1 MNKHIIQSLAGMTSN
16 VAELAIENL
25 REAGLGDVLYVPGQD
40 SYEGRV
46 ASYWSLTPRLRP
58 WAFVQPRTTE
68 EVSQAVKAII
78 KSDGC
83 KFAIK
88 RSV

>member
-1 MNKHIIQSLAGMTSN
+1 MALIGAD
-16 VAELAIENL
+16 LAIKNL
-25 REAGLGDVLYVPGQD
+25 REAGLGDIIYVPGQE
-40 SYEGRV
+40 SYDGRV

-68 EVSQAVKAII
+68 EVSQAVKAIV

-88 RSV
+88 RLVIRSD

>member
-1 MNKHIIQSLAGMTSN
+1 MSLTGAD
-16 VAELAIENL
+16 LAIKNL
-25 REAGLGDVLYVPGQD
+25 REAGLGDVVHVPGQE
-40 SYEGRV
+40 SYELRV

-68 EVSQAVKAII
+68 EVSQAVKAIV

-83 KFAIK
+83 KFAI
-88 RSV
+88 RR